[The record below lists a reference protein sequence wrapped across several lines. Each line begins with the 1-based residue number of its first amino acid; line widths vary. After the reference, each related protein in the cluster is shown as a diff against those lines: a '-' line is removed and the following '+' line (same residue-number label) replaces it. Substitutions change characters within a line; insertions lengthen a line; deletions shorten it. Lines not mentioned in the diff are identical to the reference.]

1 MNKKDPYI
9 IDLGAIG
16 QSNLGYITVA
26 EELKNIPFEIKRVYW
41 TYFTPNNVIRGQHA
55 HKHLEQV
62 IIAVSGIITFDLEDV
77 AGNVKR
83 FVLDSPQK
91 ALYIPPMY
99 WRTIKFSH
107 NAVLLC
113 LASEFYDEN
122 DYIRNFKDFKNK
134 EI

>member
-113 LASEFYDEN
+113 LASEFYDKN
-122 DYIRNFKDFKNK
+122 DYIRDYQEFKKNR
-134 EI
+134 

>member
-1 MNKKDPYI
+1 MNKKEPHI

-16 QSNLGYITVA
+16 ESSLGYITVV

-55 HKHLEQV
+55 HKKLEQV
-62 IIAVSGIITFDLEDV
+62 IVAVSGIITFELEDV
-77 AGNVKR
+77 SGNKKE
-83 FVLDSPQK
+83 FILDNPQK

-113 LASEFYDEN
+113 LASEFYNEQ
-122 DYIRNFKDFKNK
+122 DYIRNYQKFKKD
-134 EI
+134 